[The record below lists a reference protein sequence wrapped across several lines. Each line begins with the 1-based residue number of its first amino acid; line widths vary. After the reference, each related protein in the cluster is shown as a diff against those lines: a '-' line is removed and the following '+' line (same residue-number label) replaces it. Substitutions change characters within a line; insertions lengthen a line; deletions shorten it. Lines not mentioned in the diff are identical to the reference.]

1 MKRTD
6 DRTILQPSLESGSEV
21 STALHEKT
29 VKQPGVWPVQGQKP
43 ELRVIKLLSYS
54 DLGDRIGYEIVAV
67 VQCSTKYPAMRKPR
81 PESPV
86 DFAGPSRTGCQR
98 SQPCRRPVGLLL
110 LVVVLGFRV
119 FCVSNWG
126 VIGVLLDP

>member
-1 MKRTD
+1 MQAYKNRRCVLDDAPPGKQQDASWQRPDVVCRNMPRDGVSGKSD

-67 VQCSTKYPAMRKPR
+67 VQCSTKYPAMRAL
-81 PESPV
+81 SLL
-86 DFAGPSRTGCQR
+86 SRR
-98 SQPCRRPVGLLL
+98 EK
-110 LVVVLGFRV
+110 
-119 FCVSNWG
+119 
-126 VIGVLLDP
+126 I

>member
-67 VQCSTKYPAMRKPR
+67 VQCSTKYPAMRALSLLSRRDKSTWSR
-81 PESPV
+81 PATGTSV
-86 DFAGPSRTGCQR
+86 LFGQIARSRA
-98 SQPCRRPVGLLL
+98 
-110 LVVVLGFRV
+110 
-119 FCVSNWG
+119 
-126 VIGVLLDP
+126 